1 MKEKFG
7 KHKFKQHLMML
18 TAFAGF
24 VTLVF
29 VGSSLLKSNKNTEVK
44 KEINMPEMKL
54 IDKDKQEKDSFKRA
68 YDDKLTLIDTE
79 IKNLKKQNDDLAKKL
94 EEEKK
99 KNSSE
104 KNENT
109 ALNTFTNE
117 ALQNLGIKVPPMDE
131 FEVIDGAGNNTA
143 NQNKNVN
150 NQEYKAPVI
159 QTVVKKDL
167 LFIGD
172 SKSGNMI
179 KESNLL
185 NNNNQSIKNDDA
197 LIKEVSETKENED
210 NANNEENKQKAD
222 TKKFS
227 IPAGTFVKAVLING
241 LDAPTSANAKSEP
254 HPVTIRITSFGNMA
268 NNFKTDIRECR
279 AITGVYGDLS
289 SERAIF
295 RVENLT
301 CLDKNGEIYTT
312 KDNAI
317 GYVTGE
323 SAKIGL
329 RGRVVSRQGAIM
341 GRALMAGFV
350 EGMGE
355 MFKNSASTV
364 TTSTTGTVSTIDPN
378 KTLQAGVFGG
388 FSKSAEKL
396 SDYYLSLNNQMFPV
410 IEINAGRDCELIFN
424 KNFVLEKV
432 KL

>member
-7 KHKFKQHLMML
+7 KYKFKQHLMML

-54 IDKDKQEKDSFKRA
+54 VSKEKQEKDSFKRA

-79 IKNLKKQNDDLAKKL
+79 IKNLKKQNEDLVKKL

-99 KNSSE
+99 KNISAN
-104 KNENT
+104 NENT

-117 ALQNLGIKVPPMDE
+117 ALQNLGIKVPPVDE
-131 FEVIDGAGNNTA
+131 FDVIDGAGNNTGK
-143 NQNKNVN
+143 QNKNEN
-150 NQEYKAPVI
+150 NQEYKAPVV
-159 QTVVKKDL
+159 QTVVKKGL
-167 LFIGD
+167 LVIGD
-172 SKSGNMI
+172 SQTGNMI
-179 KESNLL
+179 KDNNLP

-197 LIKEVSETKENED
+197 LIKEVSETKGNED
-210 NANNEENKQKAD
+210 NANSKQNEKKAD
-222 TKKFS
+222 AKKFS

-241 LDAPTSANAKSEP
+241 LDAPTSANAKNEP
-254 HPVTIRITSFGNMA
+254 HPVTIRITSLGNMP
-268 NNFKTDIRECR
+268 NNFKTDIKECR

-301 CLDKNGEIYTT
+301 CLNEKGEIYTT
-312 KDNAI
+312 KENAL

-329 RGRVVSRQGAIM
+329 RGRVVSRQGAIL

-364 TTSTTGTVSTIDPN
+364 TTSTTGTMTTLDPN

-424 KNFVLEKV
+424 KNFILEKV
-432 KL
+432 EL